1 MNELVSAIN
10 GVIWSPAL
18 IFLCLGVGLYFS
30 LRSRFLQLRHIKH
43 MITLMFQGGATDAG
57 VSSFQALTMTL
68 AGRVGTGNIARVATA
83 ITFGGPGALFW
94 MWVVAFLGASSAFVE
109 STLGQVYKEKIN
121 GEYRGGP
128 AFYIEK
134 GLGVKWYAW
143 LFAIVTIFSC
153 GLLLPGVQANSIA
166 ASLDIAFGLNPNV
179 TAAILAVLL
188 SFIIFGGV
196 KRIASFSSMVVPFM
210 ALGYII
216 VACVIIAINI
226 EKLPAV
232 ILLIWKS
239 AFGLE
244 AGFGAILGQAIMWGV
259 KRGVYSNEA
268 AQGTGPHASS
278 AAAVSHPVK
287 QGLVQAFSVYID
299 TLFVCSATGFM
310 LLITGLYNVQGV
322 DGAALYTGIAGV
334 AAGPGYVQ
342 TAMESMM
349 PGFGN
354 YFVAIALFFFAFTTI
369 IAYYYIAE
377 TNIAYINRKIHRPW
391 LTFLLKLCLMA
402 STVYGTIRTADL
414 AWGLGDI
421 GVGLMAWL
429 NIIAIVLLHKKAFAS
444 LKDYETQNAQGI
456 DPQFDPV
463 RLGIKNAD
471 YWLGERRD
479 EEGGLPGQVSSPEG
493 KQPAGKLNN

>member
-1 MNELVSAIN
+1 MNELVGAIN

-43 MITLMFQGGATDAG
+43 MITLMFQGRPTDAG

-68 AGRVGTGNIARVATA
+68 AGRVGTGNIAGVATA

-94 MWVVAFLGASSAFVE
+94 MWIVAFLGASSAFVE

-153 GLLLPGVQANSIA
+153 GLLLPGVQANSIG
-166 ASLDIAFGLNPNV
+166 ASLDIAFGLSPNV
-179 TAAILAVLL
+179 TAALLAVLL

-226 EKLPAV
+226 NQLPSV

-377 TNIAYINRKIHRPW
+377 TNIAFINRKIHRPW

-402 STVYGTIRTADL
+402 STVYGTVRTADL

-444 LKDYETQNAQGI
+444 LKDYETQNAQGL

-471 YWLGERRD
+471 YWLEERRD
-479 EEGGLPGQVSSPEG
+479 ENVANPGQVSSPEG
-493 KQPAGKLNN
+493 KQPAGKLNS

>member
-10 GVIWSPAL
+10 GVIWSTAL

-30 LRSRFLQLRHIKH
+30 LRSRFLQLRHIKL
-43 MITLMFQGGATDAG
+43 MITLMFQGRPTEAG

-68 AGRVGTGNIARVATA
+68 AGRVGTGNIAGVATA

-94 MWVVAFLGASSAFVE
+94 MWIVAFLGASSAFVE

-153 GLLLPGVQANSIA
+153 GLLLPGVQANSIG
-166 ASLDIAFGLNPNV
+166 ASLDIAFGLSPNV
-179 TAAILAVLL
+179 TAALLAVLL

-226 EKLPAV
+226 DQLPSV

-391 LTFLLKLCLMA
+391 LTFLLTLCLMA
-402 STVYGTIRTADL
+402 STVNGTVRTADL

-444 LKDYETQNAQGI
+444 LKDYEIQNAQGL
-456 DPQFDPV
+456 DPHFDPV

-471 YWLGERRD
+471 YWLEERKD
-479 EEGGLPGQVSSPEG
+479 EAGLNIGQRLAPEG
-493 KQPAGKLNN
+493 KQPAGKLNS